1 MVSSETVVIMTS
13 HHHLMFSNAQNAQT
27 EYHIDF
33 HVCGL
38 VYSYVLRRHCDNEIM
53 FSNAENVFSNA
64 IDSYHL
70 D

>member
-1 MVSSETVVIMTS
+1 VS
-13 HHHLMFSNAQNAQT
+13 
-27 EYHIDF
+27 
-33 HVCGL
+33 
-38 VYSYVLRRHCDNEIM
+38 SYVLRKHCDNKNM